1 MWFLIALDQWK
12 IFFFTEYL
20 CGWLLVLFLHP
31 TFCES
36 RKSTRVLRQNT
47 HVPMMTYDVLYIYTH
62 THTHTHNRYGD
73 PRFFSMCASD
83 SILWKTHVH
92 TNLCTHIM
100 ILSRV
105 KAMNS
110 NTVSCET
117 PQTQIIFLFT
127 PFLVVAWSLAQ
138 KNLIKKDSGNLIST
152 QRLTK
157 GRCRSH
163 YFFGCGS
170 YFQES

>member
-1 MWFLIALDQWK
+1 MGDFWFC
-12 IFFFTEYL
+12 FFI
-20 CGWLLVLFLHP
+20 LLFAKV
-31 TFCES
+31 E
-36 RKSTRVLRQNT
+36 RVLASCVRILMYLWW
-47 HVPMMTYDVLYIYTH
+47 HMMYCIFTH
-62 THTHTHNRYGD
+62 THTHTHTRYGD

-117 PQTQIIFLFT
+117 PQTQIILLFT

-138 KNLIKKDSGNLIST
+138 KNLIKKDSENLIST